1 MGGRAGRP
9 AEQCLEQLRNAVPNA
24 EAPTP
29 GAGAATRWVW
39 ADGSCGGPRMVAM
52 PNNRQQLD
60 PQPLLEETFVHAQ
73 QLLHE
78 ADRAKLY
85 GQLQQ
90 L

>member
-1 MGGRAGRP
+1 
-9 AEQCLEQLRNAVPNA
+9 
-24 EAPTP
+24 
-29 GAGAATRWVW
+29 
-39 ADGSCGGPRMVAM
+39 MVAM